1 MSIDLQEEIN
11 HEDLTMDNVIAE
23 KQGEQR
29 EKQGVNVKGKL
40 RDHPPYMPA
49 LKMAMS
55 IVSTVKG
62 HIPSQT

>member
-11 HEDLTMDNVIAE
+11 HEDITMDNVIA
-23 KQGEQR
+23 

-55 IVSTVKG
+55 IVSTLKG
-62 HIPSQT
+62 HIPSHT